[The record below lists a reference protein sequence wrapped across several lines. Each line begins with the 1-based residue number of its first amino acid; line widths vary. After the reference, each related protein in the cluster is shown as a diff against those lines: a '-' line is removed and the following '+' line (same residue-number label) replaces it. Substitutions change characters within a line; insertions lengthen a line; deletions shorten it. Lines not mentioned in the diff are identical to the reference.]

1 MINQTETRDH
11 GLAFG
16 LDEEKVNQVQNNC
29 LKSKYFYLHLCRP
42 LRNAISKCG
51 TILTCPIFTE
61 CRKWAQQKEYQ
72 LYMITGLFNY

>member
-29 LKSKYFYLHLCRP
+29 LKANTSIYIYAVHYAMPFQ
-42 LRNAISKCG
+42 NVA
-51 TILTCPIFTE
+51 
-61 CRKWAQQKEYQ
+61 
-72 LYMITGLFNY
+72 LY